1 MINDTEKNGECS
13 KETNTKAQPTEIHQT
28 KTKNKTTCQ
37 TIWYLV
43 WYCKWLDIHF
53 KLFKSYFSQQKI
65 ALENRISKQTKLLTS
80 EKCNDYFFY
89 ARFISYLT
97 KVVSISVVKRQ
108 MVKPLI
114 EIQVRPNILKMFVGC
129 CLST

>member
-1 MINDTEKNGECS
+1 M
-13 KETNTKAQPTEIHQT
+13 
-28 KTKNKTTCQ
+28 
-37 TIWYLV
+37 YL
-43 WYCKWLDIHF
+43 KDF

-65 ALENRISKQTKLLTS
+65 TLENRNSKQTKLLTS
-80 EKCNDYFFY
+80 EKFNDYFFL

-114 EIQVRPNILKMFVGC
+114 VIQVRPNI
-129 CLST
+129 